1 MPPSP
6 APATPPTPRWQSIA
20 TVLLILHFFA
30 LGVGVV
36 INLGGGRSLLGPSL
50 SRVPLVKPYLQFL
63 QMDLSYSFPL
73 AGAGED
79 DGIHR
84 LQLLRAGAE
93 PADDSAVLAELPSSG
108 MALRIRR
115 QRYQNLAK
123 QIALFDAAYDQ
134 SNDLR
139 TEIPLGMVERWT
151 KAEGLPAGDYT
162 LRCLRIPSERLP
174 QAVATEITYS
184 YVMREGGLQQQ
195 AVKKPPPPP
204 VVIRLMW
211 DPLEGRYQGTRE
223 AAEGLRAFV
232 TEAKQLAPGQ

>member
-6 APATPPTPRWQSIA
+6 APATPQPPRWQSIA

-36 INLGGGRSLLGPSL
+36 VNLGGGRSLLGPSL

-79 DGIHR
+79 DGIHK
-84 LQLLRAGAE
+84 LQLLRAGASPDE
-93 PADDSAVLAELPSSG
+93 AGAILAELPSDS
-108 MALRIRR
+108 MVLRIRR
-115 QRYQNLAK
+115 HRYQNLAK

-139 TEIPLGMVERWT
+139 TAIPLAIVERWI
-151 KAEGLPAGDYT
+151 KVEGLPADNYT
-162 LRCLRIPSERLP
+162 LRCLRIPSQRLP
-174 QAVATEITYS
+174 QAIATEVTYS

-195 AVKKPPPPP
+195 EVKKPPPPP
-204 VVIRLMW
+204 IIIELIW
-211 DPLEGRYQGTRE
+211 DPHEGHYQGTRE
-223 AAEGLRAFV
+223 TAEGQRSFA
-232 TEAKQLAPGQ
+232 TPPQP